1 LLAALGAGL
10 ALAFLMSQLRPT
22 MNDERRLR
30 EISGIAG
37 IGHCVMSWTE
47 AQKKQRK
54 KGLVALA
61 ISFGSLVSAYAAVMA
76 VLMLTAARA

>member
-1 LLAALGAGL
+1 
-10 ALAFLMSQLRPT
+10 
-22 MNDERRLR
+22 
-30 EISGIAG
+30 
-37 IGHCVMSWTE
+37 MSWTE